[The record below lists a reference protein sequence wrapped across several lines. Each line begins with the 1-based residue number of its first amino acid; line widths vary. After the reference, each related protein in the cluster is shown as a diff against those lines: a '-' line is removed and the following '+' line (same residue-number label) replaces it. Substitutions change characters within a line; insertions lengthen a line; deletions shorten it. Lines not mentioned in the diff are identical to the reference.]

1 MKKYNFK
8 RIGAAA
14 AAAVM
19 LTVSGC
25 SLYPDGKSYSWER
38 QNNGTQEATEEVS
51 ISEDMTKI
59 TGKLNGV
66 TSADA
71 TLSISKYIKSIKVV

>member
-25 SLYPDGKSYSWER
+25 SLYPDGK
-38 QNNGTQEATEEVS
+38 ATVGR
-51 ISEDMTKI
+51 DRTTVLRKQQR
-59 TGKLNGV
+59 K
-66 TSADA
+66 
-71 TLSISKYIKSIKVV
+71 

>member
-1 MKKYNFK
+1 MQKKNKLGKKHKLIGEDLDKIKKGVKGVYEKYNFK

-38 QNNGTQEATEEVS
+38 QNNGTQEAT
-51 ISEDMTKI
+51 
-59 TGKLNGV
+59 
-66 TSADA
+66 
-71 TLSISKYIKSIKVV
+71 

>member
-51 ISEDMTKI
+51 ISEDMTI
-59 TGKLNGV
+59 GRCN
-66 TSADA
+66 
-71 TLSISKYIKSIKVV
+71 IKYIKSIKVV

>member
-38 QNNGTQEATEEVS
+38 Q
-51 ISEDMTKI
+51 KI
-59 TGKLNGV
+59 KGLCPIT
-66 TSADA
+66 
-71 TLSISKYIKSIKVV
+71 